1 MAFQRIAVVMAGGS
15 GERFWPLSRRLR
27 PKQFLNLTGSS
38 QAMVVDA
45 LERLEA
51 TFDTDAVYIATVPH
65 LKDPLLAI
73 MPEFSPERIFAEP
86 AKRNTCG
93 CLVWAT
99 AQLLATGA
107 DAKDLV
113 MAVSTAD
120 HHIAPPE
127 KFKETL
133 QAALEIAETGD
144 NIVTVGIPPTR
155 PDTGF
160 GYVEADFKRPIA
172 TSGPCKAFSVQ
183 RFHEKPGLELA
194 RSYVERKD
202 FFWNSGM
209 FFWRVST
216 FLTELG
222 HTAPEIREI
231 VDRLVPIL
239 AEPPSADRNRRAE
252 EVFCELPDIS
262 IDYALMEKARNV
274 AIVEA
279 TFDWD
284 DLGSWDALSRYMEK
298 DVRGNG
304 TSGDSLVLNSADCM
318 VHNVSENV
326 TACVVGGNGLL
337 VVVTDDAVLI
347 CDRDQAQQVRDVVTQ
362 LKARNNPKT

>member
-1 MAFQRIAVVMAGGS
+1 
-15 GERFWPLSRRLR
+15 
-27 PKQFLNLTGSS
+27 
-38 QAMVVDA
+38 MVVDA

-144 NIVTVGIPPTR
+144 NIVTETR
-155 PDTGF
+155 PDGRIQERCRICCQEKWRTRKAALK
-160 GYVEADFKRPIA
+160 EKKMA
-172 TSGPCKAFSVQ
+172 TT
-183 RFHEKPGLELA
+183 
-194 RSYVERKD
+194 Y
-202 FFWNSGM
+202 
-209 FFWRVST
+209 T
-216 FLTELG
+216 
-222 HTAPEIREI
+222 
-231 VDRLVPIL
+231 
-239 AEPPSADRNRRAE
+239 
-252 EVFCELPDIS
+252 
-262 IDYALMEKARNV
+262 
-274 AIVEA
+274 
-279 TFDWD
+279 
-284 DLGSWDALSRYMEK
+284 
-298 DVRGNG
+298 
-304 TSGDSLVLNSADCM
+304 
-318 VHNVSENV
+318 
-326 TACVVGGNGLL
+326 
-337 VVVTDDAVLI
+337 
-347 CDRDQAQQVRDVVTQ
+347 
-362 LKARNNPKT
+362 